1 MPDKE
6 GSDDEKKSTK
16 SVVNKKQKQF
26 LNQEELDLTKIAE
39 AFGGYVVESL
49 NPKADENLRRLIRRI
64 QDPSIKPSDVDREI
78 RTAKAAAQTKT
89 DRDRATVQKV
99 LKGVEKKA
107 EKRITAAKPGE
118 KAAARKLLSRG
129 TPPGGV
135 GPTEKDPFKKTSD
148 SIKQSPEFKDP
159 IANIE
164 LGAIGKKGEQIRR
177 EIERETGTKIRDYG
191 EIPFTVTP
199 GNERPTPKLTKV
211 KAKPI
216 PRTFSYMKKPS
227 PEAQK
232 RLTAVKREIDMKN
245 IITPDRRKKSSRVA
259 TSSPDF
265 GEPTIPKKPKPQLE
279 PLTGRDFKR
288 FRKQQQVA
296 TGIKVDRE
304 IDKKIAQVATKT
316 KAKKKIATPIVK
328 TLGKETGEA
337 AVKSAGKKAM
347 RTGVARALSKQI
359 PGVGSLIAGGE
370 AAYRAAKGD
379 MTGAGLSLAQAVPG
393 LGIGAA
399 VADVARDMKRAKGG
413 ARVGQKVATQVA
425 TALPGTKFAKKV
437 KTAKKVKVVN
447 PTVVGSAADTAA
459 QAQKFIRNP
468 KNMTAVM
475 GAGAVLGK
483 GIETASRKTFQS
495 VKPKDVKGG
504 RVGKRSAKQ

>member
-39 AFGGYVVESL
+39 TFGGYLIEIEVKRDKSGTVIDVETTAAEKEL
-49 NPKADENLRRLIRRI
+49 AKRAQEKQRKIFQKAKADRLNKLKKDKDAEVPPRRAVAT
-64 QDPSIKPSDVDREI
+64 DPEFYGRFEPAFPIEKPKVDDGTRTVGGRVKVTKVDPRTLKNNPRGDIKPIV
-78 RTAKAAAQTKT
+78 K
-89 DRDRATVQKV
+89 
-99 LKGVEKKA
+99 
-107 EKRITAAKPGE
+107 
-118 KAAARKLLSRG
+118 
-129 TPPGGV
+129 
-135 GPTEKDPFKKTSD
+135 
-148 SIKQSPEFKDP
+148 
-159 IANIE
+159 
-164 LGAIGKKGEQIRR
+164 
-177 EIERETGTKIRDYG
+177 
-191 EIPFTVTP
+191 
-199 GNERPTPKLTKV
+199 TKV
-211 KAKPI
+211 KPKP
-216 PRTFSYMKKPS
+216 RVFSYMRKPS

-232 RLTAVKREIDMKN
+232 RITAVKKEIDMKN

-288 FRKQQQVA
+288 FRKQQQTAVR
-296 TGIKVDRE
+296 TKVRSD
-304 IDKKIAQVATKT
+304 IDKKIAQVATTTKT
-316 KAKKKIATPIVK
+316 KKKIATPIVK

-347 RTGVARALSKQI
+347 RKGVARALSKQI

-413 ARVGQKVATQVA
+413 ARVGQKVAKQVA

-483 GIETASRKTFQS
+483 GVEMGSRKTFQA

-504 RVGKRSAKQ
+504 RVGRRSAKQ